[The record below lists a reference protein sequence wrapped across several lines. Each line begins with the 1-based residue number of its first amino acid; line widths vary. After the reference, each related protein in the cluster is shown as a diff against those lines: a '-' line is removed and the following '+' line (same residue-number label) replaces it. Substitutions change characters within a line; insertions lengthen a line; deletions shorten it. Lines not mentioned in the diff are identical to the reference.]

1 MTRGPEAPRGARK
14 RTQKTLNYEAEQQS
28 RWFQRAVELNLAPL
42 AAVAHDVIVRGVA
55 TNPALLRAAR
65 YADAHRGGKIGRI
78 AFANR
83 WGVLV
88 APVPRGANANALAPV
103 AV

>member
-1 MTRGPEAPRGARK
+1 MRLLTPKITTFAGTGPGLQTATFARNGRDYMTRAYR
-14 RTQKTLNYEAEQQS
+14 S
-28 RWFQRAVELNLAPL
+28 
-42 AAVAHDVIVRGVA
+42 
-55 TNPALLRAAR
+55 
-65 YADAHRGGKIGRI
+65 RGGQMRRI

-83 WGVLV
+83 WPVLV

>member
-42 AAVAHDVIVRGVA
+42 AAVAHAHASNPPSQAPMGYPPTPPKIVNSSPLPPGPV
-55 TNPALLRAAR
+55 
-65 YADAHRGGKIGRI
+65 YAQMLSEAMHAK
-78 AFANR
+78 
-83 WGVLV
+83 VV
-88 APVPRGANANALAPV
+88 
-103 AV
+103 

>member
-1 MTRGPEAPRGARK
+1 MHSLSTARPAMLAAATRRILAALRGTSAAASHGGGEGEPHRPRGGQMR
-14 RTQKTLNYEAEQQS
+14 
-28 RWFQRAVELNLAPL
+28 
-42 AAVAHDVIVRGVA
+42 
-55 TNPALLRAAR
+55 
-65 YADAHRGGKIGRI
+65 RI

-83 WGVLV
+83 WPVLV

>member
-28 RWFQRAVELNLAPL
+28 RWFQRAVELKLAPL

-65 YADAHRGGKIGRI
+65 YADAQWQHFRRLAARAPHLPRQLRI
-78 AFANR
+78 L
-83 WGVLV
+83 LV
-88 APVPRGANANALAPV
+88 
-103 AV
+103 